1 MFYQETETI
10 VESTNSCT
18 GGVTGINVL
27 FMWALGSLF
36 LLVSSVFIV

>member
-18 GGVTGINVL
+18 GGVTDMNLLI
-27 FMWALGSLF
+27 MWALGSLF